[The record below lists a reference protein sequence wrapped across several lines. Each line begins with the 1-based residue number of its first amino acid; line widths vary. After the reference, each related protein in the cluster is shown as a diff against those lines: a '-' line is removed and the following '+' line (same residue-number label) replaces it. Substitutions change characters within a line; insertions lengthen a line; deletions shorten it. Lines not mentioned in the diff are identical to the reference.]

1 MNTLHS
7 FDAFELRGR
16 SFEER
21 YFHAKDAE
29 LVDKLRAVFQRT
41 LDRDELK
48 RITGLHDEAL
58 IERLLDLSVRGEM
71 LTAFKLLPLV
81 EIAWADGS
89 LDHTEAAAVEHA
101 ATRFGVTPGPAMDRL
116 REWLKHGPTPELRA
130 LWQRYAT
137 DLRDSLSRKQ
147 LDEFRE
153 DLLATARGIADRS
166 GGVLNVFFNTS
177 SAEKRI
183 LESVRTALSHAPPP
197 AAENPSSDPQVQ
209 GMGWTM
215 L

>member
-29 LVDKLRAVFQRT
+29 LVEKLQAVFRRT
-41 LDRDELK
+41 LDREELRK
-48 RITGLHDEAL
+48 ITGVDDEEL
-58 IERLLDLSVRGEM
+58 LDRLLDVNVRGEM
-71 LTAFKLLPLV
+71 MTAFKLLPLV
-81 EIAWADGS
+81 EIAWADGV
-89 LDHTEAAAVEHA
+89 LDHREADAVVHA
-101 ATRFGVTPGPAMDRL
+101 ASRFGITPGPALDRL
-116 REWLKHGPTPELRA
+116 RDWLRRGPTPQVRA
-130 LWQRYAT
+130 LWIRYAE
-137 DLRDSLSRKQ
+137 DLRKTLNKAQ

-153 DLLATARGIADRS
+153 DLLRTARGIADCS

-177 SAEKRI
+177 AAERRI
-183 LESVRTALSHAPPP
+183 IEAVRKALSHEVP
-197 AAENPSSDPQVQ
+197 ATPDPVEKIV
-209 GMGWTM
+209 WTM